1 VAPIDLLASTPLAA
15 VAGLENLGQY
25 CVQGLIFGAL
35 FALIA
40 LGYTMVY
47 GIIELIN
54 FAHGDLFMLGTFMG
68 LTVLSVLGIS
78 VSTAADASLALTV
91 AAIALMLV
99 IVPVF
104 CAGLNW
110 SVDRVVYK
118 PLRSAPRLAP
128 LVSAIGVSFVFM
140 NIGLFWNG
148 AIYEDGRPV
157 PAASPRAFPDLV
169 PSKNL
174 MPEESGMRFT
184 SKDVMIVAVT
194 IPIMVVLTLFVK
206 RTSLGKAM
214 RATAQNPTAARLMG
228 INVDRV
234 IGATFLIGGA
244 LGGVGSVMYA
254 LYINTTSYQAGFQMG
269 VYAFTAAVLGGIGN
283 IPGAVIGGL
292 VIGLVR
298 SLGSVYVGE
307 TWNSALIFA
316 ILILILVFRPSGIL
330 GTRTREKV

>member
-1 VAPIDLLASTPLAA
+1 MVSLDLLASVPT
-15 VAGLENLGQY
+15 GSGGWENFFQY
-25 CVQGLIFGAL
+25 CVQGLLFGAL

-68 LTVLSVLGIS
+68 LTVLSVLGLS
-78 VSTAADASLALTV
+78 ATTSADASTALTALS
-91 AAIALMLV
+91 AALLLI
-99 IVPVF
+99 IVPLF

-110 SVDRVVYK
+110 GVDRLIYK
-118 PLRSAPRLAP
+118 PLRTAPRLAP

-157 PAASPRAFPDLV
+157 PAASPRAFPDLIPTRNLV
-169 PSKNL
+169 P
-174 MPEESGMRFT
+174 EDSGFRFT
-184 SKDVMIVAVT
+184 TKDAMIVVVT
-194 IPIMVVLTLFVK
+194 LPIMVGLTLFVK

-214 RATAQNPTAARLMG
+214 RATAQHPTAARLMG
-228 INVDRV
+228 INVDSV

-269 VYAFTAAVLGGIGN
+269 LYAFTAAVLGGIGN

-307 TWNSALIFA
+307 TWNSALVFA

-330 GTRTREKV
+330 GARTREKV

>member
-1 VAPIDLLASTPLAA
+1 MISLDLLATTP
-15 VAGLENLGQY
+15 AGSFDNFIQY
-25 CVQGLIFGAL
+25 CVQGLMFGAL

-54 FAHGDLFMLGTFMG
+54 FAHGDLFMLGTMMG
-68 LTVLSVLGIS
+68 LTVLYFLGIS
-78 VSTAADASLALTV
+78 VTTAADASLGWTAL
-91 AAIALMLV
+91 AIALMLL
-99 IVPVF
+99 IVPTF

-110 SVDRVVYK
+110 TVDRIVYK
-118 PLRSAPRLAP
+118 PLRNAPRLAP

-157 PAASPRAFPDLV
+157 PAASPRAFPDLI
-169 PSKNL
+169 PTKNL
-174 MPEESGMRFT
+174 VAESSGFRFT
-184 SKDVMIVAVT
+184 TKDVMIVVVT
-194 IPIMVVLTLFVK
+194 VPLMVGLTLFVR

-228 INVDRV
+228 INVDQV

-269 VYAFTAAVLGGIGN
+269 LYAFTAAVLGGIGN
-283 IPGAVIGGL
+283 IPGAVLGGL

-316 ILILILVFRPSGIL
+316 ILILILVFRPSGLL
-330 GTRTREKV
+330 GARTREKV